1 MNDLDAVDE
10 IIEDDN
16 ETEIQTDNEV
26 EDRALSHGEDVELDV
41 REAFEALKGSASEEE
56 PEGSVEKKA
65 DGREASDRQHEDKLK
80 NNGLGSHYDKLK
92 PKVLG
97 EKTEVIQPPASWKV
111 EAKEWFNAQPIE
123 AKRELSRRVADHERK
138 FTIITQELQAEKRK
152 YSEIEKAIEPYREQ
166 WHLSGVDET
175 RAIRSLAAADAML
188 KKDFE
193 GGMSMLAKMKGMT
206 LRQLADKIEGQNGA
220 NTSQSQPD
228 FNNIANPHLLNLESK
243 VRELE
248 ERLLSEQRE
257 KERTAI
263 DSALNDLYELRD
275 ETDAYGRYLRPELHD
290 NETVSKLVPLVE
302 GLSLSFP
309 NEKPRE
315 LLLRAYTAYTGKP
328 AIQTR
333 VPQNNHVENAKKASL
348 SVRGSPSGVAMPKK
362 SEVPDSVEDTAM
374 MIARQMGII

>member
-1 MNDLDAVDE
+1 MYDLDAVDE

-16 ETEIQTDNEV
+16 EIEIQTDNEV
-26 EDRALSHGEDVELDV
+26 EDRSLSHGEDVELDV
-41 REAFEALKGSASEEE
+41 REAFEALKRPDGEEE
-56 PEGSVEKKA
+56 SEGSVEKKA
-65 DGREASDRQHEDKLK
+65 DGREAPERQNE
-80 NNGLGSHYDKLK
+80 DKLK

-97 EKTEVIQPPASWKV
+97 EKPEVIQPPASWKV

-123 AKRELSRRVADHERK
+123 AKRELARRVADHERQ
-138 FTIITQELQAEKRK
+138 FTKITQELQAEKRK

-248 ERLLSEQRE
+248 ERLLSEQKE
-257 KERTAI
+257 KERIAI

-290 NETVSKLVPLVE
+290 NDTVSKLVPLVE

-333 VPQNNHVENAKKASL
+333 VPQTNHVENAKKASL
-348 SVRGSPSGVAMPKK
+348 SVRGSPSGVTMPKK